1 MGARRAGNR
10 RRLYSLN
17 KLGQSVT
24 NVAGQGVASGMVS
37 STIIRNGHQ
46 ITTEFAIDL
55 SPASGGFRAR
65 GTSGDIIGLSG
76 ALGAA
81 DSFAPN
87 HQPAGLGRLTIS
99 ENGHLIGAEMVCLEA
114 PISGSAKINLVLNSV
129 DTLTYDSAYNAGGGS
144 ADIIITGSADWSL
157 GDSKRWTP
165 DLRGTLMAGGTLPTS
180 GNVPGE
186 LGYVYLFQGDNGFSS
201 PSTYL
206 AGKYVIRFHGIAVP
220 EDK

>member
-37 STIIRNGHQ
+37 STIVRDGHQ

-76 ALGAA
+76 ALGVD

-99 ENGHLIGAEMVCLEA
+99 ENGHLVGAEMVCLEA
-114 PISGSAKINLVLNSV
+114 PLVSNNRINLVLNSAG
-129 DTLTYDSAYNAGGGS
+129 TLTYDSAYTAGGGTNS
-144 ADIIITGSADWSL
+144 IIITGSAAWAL
-157 GDSKRWTP
+157 GDRRSWSTGHAA
-165 DLRGTLMAGGTLPTS
+165 LNGALAVS
-180 GNVPGE
+180 GNVPEE
-186 LGYVYLFQGDNGFSS
+186 LGYVYLFQGDNGENTPF
-201 PSTYL
+201 TYS
-206 AGKYVIRFHGIAVP
+206 AGKYVIRFYGIAVP